1 MKETIA
7 NSNEESV
14 AKRKHN
20 SNLVTPIS
28 QKRTPVIGILTEP
41 IRGALRKGD
50 QEIQGVD
57 EYIPLAHVKFLE

>member
-1 MKETIA
+1 LKETIA

-20 SNLVTPIS
+20 SNLVTPTS

-41 IRGALRKGD
+41 LRGALRKGD
-50 QEIQGVD
+50 LEIQGLD